1 MLLRSLPWTRLAKA
15 DRELTIKHP
24 IDILLFAGHA
34 WVYIYS
40 RKLKGSNVMSD
51 ATLGE
56 RNARGEWR
64 PEAPIAL
71 APINHWPP
79 HPSAILRWCFGNPGY
94 IWPYNALW
102 LAIAVATWAWL
113 TPELAI
119 MKTLELWWMGLIL
132 ARNIAFIVLLFGG
145 LHLYFYVLRGQGD
158 AHRFNTEPLAT
169 NSRRFLFR
177 NQVRDNMARTL
188 VFGVPV
194 FTSFEIATYWGFAN
208 GYLGFPGLV
217 SDPVLFWGW
226 FVVALLF
233 APVIH
238 AVHFYLGHRLL
249 HVRFLYKTVHAL
261 HHRNV
266 EIGPWSGL
274 AMHPVEHVIYFSTVC
289 VQWLIALHPVNALFQ
304 IQIAAFYPAL
314 GHSGFERLKI
324 GDGQGLE
331 GGSYFHYL
339 HHKHFECNYGGSLV
353 PLDKWFGTFH
363 DGTPEAHAL
372 MRERLRERRVANA

>member
-1 MLLRSLPWTRLAKA
+1 MWLRFLSPIRPAKA
-15 DRELTIKHP
+15 DGGSTIKGP
-24 IDILLFAGHA
+24 MDVVLFACHA
-34 WVYIYS
+34 SVYIRS
-40 RKLKGSNVMSD
+40 QKLKWSSVMSD
-51 ATLGE
+51 ATLGG

-64 PEAPIAL
+64 PGAPITL
-71 APINHWPP
+71 APINKWPP
-79 HPSAILRWCFGNPGY
+79 HPVSILKWCFGNPGY

-102 LAIAVATWAWL
+102 LLVAVVTWAWL
-113 TPELAI
+113 TPELST
-119 MKTLELWWMGLIL
+119 MKTLELWWVGLIL

-145 LHLYFYVLRGQGD
+145 LHIYFYVLRGQGD
-158 AHRFNTEPLAT
+158 DHRFTTEPLAK
-169 NSRRFLFR
+169 NNRRFLFR
-177 NQVRDNMARTL
+177 NQVRDNVARSL
-188 VFGVPV
+188 VFAVPV
-194 FTSFEIATYWGFAN
+194 FTGFEVATYWGFSN

-226 FVVALLF
+226 FVVALLLG
-233 APVIH
+233 PLIH
-238 AVHFYLGHRLL
+238 SIHFYLGHRLL
-249 HVRFLYKTVHAL
+249 HARFLYKTVHAV

-314 GHSGFERLKI
+314 GHSGFERLKV
-324 GDGQGLE
+324 GEELGLE

-339 HHKHFECNYGGSLV
+339 HHKYFECNYGGSLT

-363 DGTPEAHAL
+363 DGTSEAHAA
-372 MRERLRERRVANA
+372 MRDRLREQRAAKG